1 MIVLDNKGRVVR
13 ARNETVRPCP
23 PIRLTAPAGED
34 AKNGEYIFIVGF
46 VSGLSNRLVDDD
58 REDAR
63 LKYWRRGDCSLS
75 DLGLVGMNTFDGGN
89 GLFLEID
96 GYRQR
101 IDVVIPSAVVMVV
114 VRGARPKF

>member
-1 MIVLDNKGRVVR
+1 
-13 ARNETVRPCP
+13 
-23 PIRLTAPAGED
+23 LTEPVGKD
-34 AKNGEYIFIVGF
+34 TKNGECIFIVGF
-46 VSGLSNRLVDDD
+46 VSGLSIRLLGDD
-58 REDAR
+58 RRDVR
-63 LKYWRRGDCSLS
+63 LKSWRRGDCSLS

-114 VRGARPKF
+114 WCGGLRPNFDSGTADY

>member
-1 MIVLDNKGRVVR
+1 M
-13 ARNETVRPCP
+13 
-23 PIRLTAPAGED
+23 
-34 AKNGEYIFIVGF
+34 
-46 VSGLSNRLVDDD
+46 SGLSNRLVDDD

-63 LKYWRRGDCSLS
+63 LKYWRQGDCSLS

-114 VRGARPKF
+114 VRGARLKF